1 MFNKIIKGKKL
12 EGAVLPPPSKSML
25 HRYIISAS
33 LAKGVSKIRNINFS
47 DDIVATIEGMKKFG
61 ASIEF
66 KEDINS
72 NYLEIDGTNTFNENF
87 LNNNS
92 IIDCK
97 ESGSTLRF
105 LLPLAL
111 IKKNIISFKGEGKL
125 FTRPLKPYFE
135 NFDKYGIKYFY
146 ENENQLFLDG
156 ELKAGTYEIDGN
168 ISSQFI
174 TGLLFSLP
182 LLQSSSKILLRGK
195 LESSSYI
202 DMTLDCLK
210 KFGIEIKNKNYSEFI
225 IEGNQT
231 FKSADL
237 TVEADF
243 SQAAFFLVANAT
255 GSKIDIQGLNEN
267 SLQGDKKIIDFIN
280 LIDNAQ
286 YGKRLIIDGSETPD
300 IIPILSL
307 KAAMKNVETE
317 IVNLSRLRIKESDRL
332 SATVCELKKM
342 GFDIKEKKDSI
353 LINSRYEEN
362 SVINTLYGDDM
373 INLSE
378 PVAVSSHAD
387 HRIAML
393 LAIASTCFDGEILL
407 DNLDCVKKSYP
418 NFWEVFTNLGG
429 KIYEHLG
436 K

>member
-1 MFNKIIKGKKL
+1 
-12 EGAVLPPPSKSML
+12 
-25 HRYIISAS
+25 
-33 LAKGVSKIRNINFS
+33 
-47 DDIVATIEGMKKFG
+47 
-61 ASIEF
+61 
-66 KEDINS
+66 
-72 NYLEIDGTNTFNENF
+72 
-87 LNNNS
+87 
-92 IIDCK
+92 
-97 ESGSTLRF
+97 
-105 LLPLAL
+105 
-111 IKKNIISFKGEGKL
+111 
-125 FTRPLKPYFE
+125 
-135 NFDKYGIKYFY
+135 
-146 ENENQLFLDG
+146 
-156 ELKAGTYEIDGN
+156 
-168 ISSQFI
+168 
-174 TGLLFSLP
+174 
-182 LLQSSSKILLRGK
+182 
-195 LESSSYI
+195 
-202 DMTLDCLK
+202 MTLDCLK

-237 TVEADF
+237 TVEGDF

-353 LINSRYEEN
+353 LINSRYGEN

-378 PVAVSSHAD
+378 PIAVSSHAD